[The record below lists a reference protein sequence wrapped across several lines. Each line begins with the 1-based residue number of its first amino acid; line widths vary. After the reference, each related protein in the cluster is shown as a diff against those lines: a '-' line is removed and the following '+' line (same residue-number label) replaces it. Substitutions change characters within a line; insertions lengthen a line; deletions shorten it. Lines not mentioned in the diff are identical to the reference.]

1 MLAAPNTSEGKRA
14 GTALFTVSVRSTSG
28 LGAKGIKFSHSSAQ
42 PLDRVPLGEFPLQKL
57 ALSKQASA
65 MVSDRYALSLA
76 GRVKVVVAL
85 FMRPLNC
92 YRPGVGGG

>member
-1 MLAAPNTSEGKRA
+1 MRRPARRSQVLPARRPQRLVGLAS
-14 GTALFTVSVRSTSG
+14 TAVR
-28 LGAKGIKFSHSSAQ
+28 LGALTF
-42 PLDRVPLGEFPLQKL
+42 
-57 ALSKQASA
+57 
-65 MVSDRYALSLA
+65 A